1 MELKRITNIN
11 NPIYENALNLYR
23 ISFPYHEQRE
33 PHSQTEILGFDAY
46 HFDAAYDNG
55 SFVGEILYWEINN
68 FLYIEHFCILPE
80 MRNKGYGQ
88 KILELLQPKP
98 LILEIDPPI
107 DNVSLSRKGFYERC
121 GFVANPYPHIHPP
134 YHSGYK
140 GHELLIMSCPNRIS
154 ADEYNNFNQYL
165 QNIIMKKAF

>member
-88 KILELLQPKP
+88 KTLEILQSKP

-107 DNVSLSRKGFYERC
+107 DHVSLSRKGSMNVV
-121 GFVANPYPHIHPP
+121 GLLPIHI
-134 YHSGYK
+134 
-140 GHELLIMSCPNRIS
+140 LIFTRLITAVIRGM
-154 ADEYNNFNQYL
+154 NF
-165 QNIIMKKAF
+165 